1 MHVVATAGHVDHGK
15 SALVRA
21 LTDMDPD
28 RWAEEKRRGLTI
40 DLGFVW
46 TTLPSGTDLAFVD
59 VPGHEKFLGNMLAGV
74 GPAPVVIFVV
84 AADEGWQEQSTDH
97 RDAVRALDIQHGLI
111 ALTRADRADATRRAE
126 VAAQVR
132 DELAGTALADAPLVE
147 VSAHTGEG
155 IAQMRQV
162 LDEVLAKVPA
172 PDPQARVRVWIDRAF
187 SVKGAGTVVTGTLV
201 TGTLRVGDTLQLA
214 SPDGTRAVEVRGLH
228 SENTAHQVVE
238 PTSRVAV
245 NLRGISSDAIH
256 RGHSL
261 LSPGSW
267 ELVEQIDVRRTFGQ
281 DFYELPQNI
290 VVHIGTAGLEAHV
303 RPLSADYARLSL
315 AHPLPLQLLDRF
327 VVRSSGGR
335 HVSAGVQV
343 IDVYPPELNRRG
355 AARRRAEELA
365 LLADGNSAGR
375 DSSDS
380 SPSDATTTADA
391 RPSRATST
399 PVPSPSLFTDPTGY
413 IQRIGY
419 VPVAQLQRAGFA
431 VDDPA
436 APPQGIIAFR
446 QWWIAARQITRW
458 KNQLLVVLEKHA
470 QDNPLAAGMP
480 RKAAMDALDLQ
491 EDALLGIAVAAAKVE
506 QPDGVL
512 RLPGHKVEL
521 GAAEASVAK
530 LEAWLADDP
539 FAAPEADELQEL
551 RLGAKQLAAAEKAG
565 RLLRLGQ
572 GIVLLPGAPQE
583 AKKRIAQLEQP
594 FTLSAARKALSTTRR
609 VAIPLLK
616 YLDEQGIT
624 RRLDGGLRELR

>member
-97 RDAVRALDIQHGLI
+97 RDAVRALDIRHGLI

-126 VAAQVR
+126 VTAQVR
-132 DELAGTALADAPLVE
+132 HELAGTALADAPLVE

-162 LDEVLAKVPA
+162 LDEVLAQVPA

-187 SVKGAGTVVTGTLV
+187 SVKGAGTVVTGTLAA
-201 TGTLRVGDTLQLA
+201 GTLRVGDTLQLA

-228 SENTAHQVVE
+228 SENTAREVLE

-245 NLRGISSDAIH
+245 NLRGISADAIH

-261 LSPGSW
+261 LSSGEW

-303 RPLSADYARLSL
+303 RPLSEDYARLSL

-327 VVRSSGGR
+327 VVRSPGGR

-365 LLADGNSAGR
+365 LLADA
-375 DSSDS
+375 
-380 SPSDATTTADA
+380 SPSDAT
-391 RPSRATST
+391 ST
-399 PVPSPSLFTDPTGY
+399 PAPSPSPFTDPTGY
-413 IQRIGY
+413 IQRVGY
-419 VPVAQLQRAGFA
+419 VPVGKLQRAGFA

-436 APPQGIIAFR
+436 VPPQGIIAFR
-446 QWWIAARQITRW
+446 EWWIAARQITRW
-458 KNQLLVVLEKHA
+458 KNQLLVVLGKHA
-470 QDNPLAAGMP
+470 QKNPLAAGMP

-506 QPDGVL
+506 QVDGVL
-512 RLPGHKVEL
+512 RVPGHKVDL

-551 RLGAKQLAAAEKAG
+551 RLGAKQLAAAENAG

-609 VAIPLLK
+609 VAIPLLE

-624 RRLDGGLRELR
+624 RRLDGGLRELT

>member
-97 RDAVRALDIQHGLI
+97 RDAVRALDIRHGLI

-126 VAAQVR
+126 VTAQVR
-132 DELAGTALADAPLVE
+132 HELAGTALADAPLVE

-162 LDEVLAKVPA
+162 LDEVLAQVPA

-187 SVKGAGTVVTGTLV
+187 SVKGAGTVVTGTLAA
-201 TGTLRVGDTLQLA
+201 GTLRVGDKLELA
-214 SPDGTRAVEVRGLH
+214 SPDGGRAVEVRGLH
-228 SENTAHQVVE
+228 SENTAHQVLE

-245 NLRGISSDAIH
+245 NLRGISADAIH

-261 LSPGSW
+261 LSSGAW

-327 VVRSSGGR
+327 VVRSPGGR

-355 AARRRAEELA
+355 AARRRAEELE
-365 LLADGNSAGR
+365 LLADA
-375 DSSDS
+375 
-380 SPSDATTTADA
+380 SPS
-391 RPSRATST
+391 ATSI
-399 PVPSPSLFTDPTGY
+399 PAASPSPFTDPTAY
-413 IQRIGY
+413 VQRVGY
-419 VPVAQLQRAGFA
+419 VPVGKLQRAGFT
-431 VDDPA
+431 VGDPA
-436 APPQGIIAFR
+436 VPPQGIIAFR
-446 QWWIAARQITRW
+446 QWWIAAREITRW
-458 KNQLLVVLEKHA
+458 KNQLLVALGKHA

-506 QPDGVL
+506 QVDGVL
-512 RLPGHKVEL
+512 RVPGHKVDL
-521 GAAEASVAK
+521 GAAEASVTK

-551 RLGAKQLAAAEKAG
+551 RLGAKQLAAAENAG

-572 GIVLLPGAPQE
+572 GIVVLPGAPQE

-609 VAIPLLK
+609 VAIPLLE

>member
-59 VPGHEKFLGNMLAGV
+59 VPGHEKFLGNMLAGL

-97 RDAVRALDIQHGLI
+97 RDALRALDIRHGLI

-126 VAAQVR
+126 VTAQVR
-132 DELAGTALADAPLVE
+132 HELAGTALADAPLVE

-162 LDEVLAKVPA
+162 LDEVLAQVPA

-187 SVKGAGTVVTGTLV
+187 SVKGAGTVVTGTLAA
-201 TGTLRVGDTLQLA
+201 GTLRVGDTLQLA
-214 SPDGTRAVEVRGLH
+214 SPGGVRAVEVRGLH
-228 SENTAHQVVE
+228 SENTAHQVLE

-245 NLRGISSDAIH
+245 NLRGISADAIH

-261 LSPGSW
+261 LSSDAW

-281 DFYELPQNI
+281 DFHELPQNI

-303 RPLSADYARLSL
+303 RPLSADYARLNL
-315 AHPLPLQLLDRF
+315 AHPLPLKLLDRF
-327 VVRSSGGR
+327 VVRSPGGR

-355 AARRRAEELA
+355 AARRRAEELE

-375 DSSDS
+375 DRNDS
-380 SPSDATTTADA
+380 SPSDATTTAA
-391 RPSRATST
+391 ASA
-399 PVPSPSLFTDPTGY
+399 SPFTDPTSY
-413 IQRIGY
+413 IQRVGY

-506 QPDGVL
+506 QADGVL
-512 RLPGHKVEL
+512 RLPGHKVDL

-530 LEAWLADDP
+530 LETWLADDP

-551 RLGAKQLAAAEKAG
+551 RLGAKQLAVAENAG
-565 RLLRLGQ
+565 RLLRLSH
-572 GIVLLPGAPQE
+572 GIVLLPSAVQE

-594 FTLSAARKALSTTRR
+594 FTLSAARKALVTTRR
-609 VAIPLLK
+609 VAIPLLE

-624 RRLDGGLRELR
+624 RRLDGGLRDLR

>member
-59 VPGHEKFLGNMLAGV
+59 VPGHEKFLGNMLAGL
-74 GPAPVVIFVV
+74 GPVPVVIFVV

-97 RDAVRALDIQHGLI
+97 RDAVRALDIRHGLI
-111 ALTRADRADATRRAE
+111 AMTRADRADATRRAE
-126 VAAQVR
+126 VTAQVR
-132 DELAGTALADAPLVE
+132 HELAGTALADAPLVE

-162 LDEVLAKVPA
+162 LDEVLAQMPV

-187 SVKGAGTVVTGTLV
+187 SVKGAGTVATGTLAA
-201 TGTLRVGDTLQLA
+201 GTLRVGDTLQLA
-214 SPDGTRAVEVRGLH
+214 SPDGTCAVEVRGLH
-228 SENTAHQVVE
+228 SENTAHQVLG

-245 NLRGISSDAIH
+245 NLRGISADVIH

-261 LSPGSW
+261 LSSGAW

-281 DFYELPQNI
+281 DFHELPQNI

-327 VVRSSGGR
+327 VVRSPGGR

-375 DSSDS
+375 DSS
-380 SPSDATTTADA
+380 PSDATTTAA
-391 RPSRATST
+391 ASA
-399 PVPSPSLFTDPTGY
+399 SPFTDPTGY
-413 IQRIGY
+413 IQRVGY
-419 VPVAQLQRAGFA
+419 VPVGKLQRAGFS
-431 VDDPA
+431 VSDPA
-436 APPQGIIAFR
+436 APPQGVIAFR

-458 KNQLLVVLEKHA
+458 KNQLLVALEKHV

-480 RKAAMDALDLQ
+480 RKAAMDALDVQ
-491 EDALLGIAVAAAKVE
+491 EDALLGIVIAAAKVE
-506 QPDGVL
+506 PADGLL
-512 RLPGHKVEL
+512 RLPWHKVDL

-530 LEAWLADDP
+530 LESWLADDP

-572 GIVLLPGAPQE
+572 GIVLLPSAPEE

-609 VAIPLLK
+609 VAIPLLE

>member
-46 TTLPSGTDLAFVD
+46 TTLPSGADVAFVD

-84 AADEGWQEQSTDH
+84 AADEGWQAQSTDH
-97 RDAVRALDIQHGLI
+97 RDALRALDIQHGLI
-111 ALTRADRADATRRAE
+111 AVTRADRAGAARRAE
-126 VAAQVR
+126 VTAQVR
-132 DELAGTALADAPLVE
+132 HELAGTALADAPLVE

-162 LDEVLAKVPA
+162 LDQVLARVPA

-187 SVKGAGTVVTGTLV
+187 SVKGAGTVVTGTLAA
-201 TGTLRVGDTLQLA
+201 GTLRVGDKLQLA
-214 SPDGTRAVEVRGLH
+214 SPEGTREVEVRGLH
-228 SENTAHQVVE
+228 SENTAHQVLE

-245 NLRGISSDAIH
+245 NLRGISADAIH

-261 LSPGSW
+261 LSPRAW

-281 DFYELPQNI
+281 DFHELPQNI

-303 RPLSADYARLSL
+303 RPLSADYARLSVD
-315 AHPLPLQLLDRF
+315 HPLPLQLLDRF
-327 VVRSSGGR
+327 VVRSPGGR

-343 IDVYPPELNRRG
+343 IDVYPPELARRG
-355 AARRRAEELA
+355 AARRRAEDLA
-365 LLADGNSAGR
+365 LLADVNP
-375 DSSDS
+375 DT
-380 SPSDATTTADA
+380 ATTASPDAATTAE
-391 RPSRATST
+391 TS
-399 PVPSPSLFTDPTGY
+399 PFTDPTAY
-413 IQRIGY
+413 VQRVGY
-419 VPVAQLQRAGFA
+419 VPVGKLQRAGFA
-431 VDDPA
+431 VDDLA
-436 APPQGIIAFR
+436 APPQGIIIFR
-446 QWWIAARQITRW
+446 EWWIAARQITRW
-458 KNQLLVVLEKHA
+458 KNQLLVALEKHA
-470 QDNPLAAGMP
+470 QDNPLAAGMT
-480 RKAAMDALDLQ
+480 RKAAMDALELQ

-506 QPDGVL
+506 QADGVL
-512 RLPGHKVEL
+512 RLPGHKVDL
-521 GAAEASVAK
+521 GEAESSVAK

-551 RLGAKQLAAAEKAG
+551 RLGAKQLAAAENAG

-572 GIVLLPGAPQE
+572 GIIVLPSAPQQ
-583 AKKRIAQLEQP
+583 AKQRIAQLEQP
-594 FTLSAARKALSTTRR
+594 FTLSAARKALGTTRR
-609 VAIPLLK
+609 VAIPLLE

>member
-46 TTLPSGTDLAFVD
+46 TTLPSGADVAFVD

-74 GPAPVVIFVV
+74 GPVPVVIFVV
-84 AADEGWQEQSTDH
+84 AADEGWQAQSTDH
-97 RDAVRALDIQHGLI
+97 RDALRALDIQHGLI
-111 ALTRADRADATRRAE
+111 AVTRADRAGAARRAE
-126 VAAQVR
+126 VTAQVR
-132 DELAGTALADAPLVE
+132 HELAGTALADAPLVE

-162 LDEVLAKVPA
+162 LDQVLARVPA

-187 SVKGAGTVVTGTLV
+187 SVKGAGTVVTGTLAA
-201 TGTLRVGDTLQLA
+201 GTLRVGDKLQLA
-214 SPDGTRAVEVRGLH
+214 SPDGGRAVEVRGLH
-228 SENTAHQVVE
+228 SENTAHQVLE

-245 NLRGISSDAIH
+245 NLRGISADAIH

-261 LSPGSW
+261 LSPGAW

-281 DFYELPQNI
+281 DFHELPQNI

-315 AHPLPLQLLDRF
+315 EHPLPLQLLDRF
-327 VVRSSGGR
+327 VVRSPGGR

-343 IDVYPPELNRRG
+343 IDVYPPELARRG

-365 LLADGNSAGR
+365 LLADANP
-375 DSSDS
+375 DT
-380 SPSDATTTADA
+380 ATTAE
-391 RPSRATST
+391 TS
-399 PVPSPSLFTDPTGY
+399 PFTDPTAY
-413 IQRIGY
+413 VQRVGY
-419 VPVAQLQRAGFA
+419 VPVGKLQRAGFA

-436 APPQGIIAFR
+436 TPPQGIINFR
-446 QWWIAARQITRW
+446 EWWIAARQITRW
-458 KNQLLVVLEKHA
+458 KNQLLAALEKHA

-480 RKAAMDALDLQ
+480 RKAAMDAVELQ

-506 QPDGVL
+506 QADGVL
-512 RLPGHKVEL
+512 RLPGHKVDL
-521 GAAEASVAK
+521 GEAESSVAK

-551 RLGAKQLAAAEKAG
+551 RLGAKQLAAAENAG

-572 GIVLLPGAPQE
+572 GIIVLPSAPQQ
-583 AKKRIAQLEQP
+583 AKQRIAQLEQP
-594 FTLSAARKALSTTRR
+594 FTLSAARKALGTTRR
-609 VAIPLLK
+609 VAIPLLE

>member
-97 RDAVRALDIQHGLI
+97 RDAVRALDIRHGLI

-126 VAAQVR
+126 VTAQVR
-132 DELAGTALADAPLVE
+132 HELAGTALADAPLVE

-162 LDEVLAKVPA
+162 LDEVLAQVPA

-187 SVKGAGTVVTGTLV
+187 SVKGAGTVVTGTLAA
-201 TGTLRVGDTLQLA
+201 GTLRVGDTLQLA

-228 SENTAHQVVE
+228 SENTAHQVLE
-238 PTSRVAV
+238 STSRVAV
-245 NLRGISSDAIH
+245 NLRGISADAIH

-261 LSPGSW
+261 LSSGAW

-290 VVHIGTAGLEAHV
+290 VVHIGTAGLDAHV

-327 VVRSSGGR
+327 VVRSPGGR

-355 AARRRAEELA
+355 AARRRAEELE
-365 LLADGNSAGR
+365 LLADA
-375 DSSDS
+375 
-380 SPSDATTTADA
+380 SPS
-391 RPSRATST
+391 ATST
-399 PVPSPSLFTDPTGY
+399 PAASPSPFTDPTGY
-413 IQRIGY
+413 IQRVGY
-419 VPVAQLQRAGFA
+419 VPVDKLQRAGFA
-431 VDDPA
+431 VGDPA

-446 QWWIAARQITRW
+446 QWWIAAREITRW
-458 KNQLLVVLEKHA
+458 KNQLLVALGKHA

-506 QPDGVL
+506 QVDGVL
-512 RLPGHKVEL
+512 RLPGHKVDL

-551 RLGAKQLAAAEKAG
+551 RLGAKQLAAAENAG

-609 VAIPLLK
+609 VAIPLLE

-624 RRLDGGLRELR
+624 RRLDGGLRELT

>member
-97 RDAVRALDIQHGLI
+97 RDAVRALDIRHGLI

-126 VAAQVR
+126 VTAQVR
-132 DELAGTALADAPLVE
+132 HELAGTALADAPLVE
-147 VSAHTGEG
+147 VSSHTGAG
-155 IAQMRQV
+155 IAQMRQL
-162 LDEVLAKVPA
+162 LDEVLAQVPA

-187 SVKGAGTVVTGTLV
+187 SVKGAGTVVTGTLAA
-201 TGTLRVGDTLQLA
+201 GTLRVGDTLQLA
-214 SPDGTRAVEVRGLH
+214 SPDGTRVVEVRGLH
-228 SENTAHQVVE
+228 SENTAHQVLE

-245 NLRGISSDAIH
+245 NLRGISADAIH

-261 LSPGSW
+261 LSSGAW

-327 VVRSSGGR
+327 VVRSPGGR

-355 AARRRAEELA
+355 AARRRAEELE
-365 LLADGNSAGR
+365 LLADA
-375 DSSDS
+375 
-380 SPSDATTTADA
+380 SPSDAT
-391 RPSRATST
+391 ST
-399 PVPSPSLFTDPTGY
+399 PAASPSPFTDPTVY
-413 IQRIGY
+413 VQRVGY
-419 VPVAQLQRAGFA
+419 VPVGKLRRAGFT

-446 QWWIAARQITRW
+446 QWWIAAREITRW
-458 KNQLLVVLEKHA
+458 KNQLLVALDKHA

-480 RKAAMDALDLQ
+480 RKAAMDTLDLQ

-506 QPDGVL
+506 QVDGVL
-512 RLPGHKVEL
+512 RVPGHKVDL
-521 GAAEASVAK
+521 GAAEVSVAK

-551 RLGAKQLAAAEKAG
+551 RLGAKQLAAAENAG

-609 VAIPLLK
+609 VAIPLLE

-624 RRLDGGLRELR
+624 RRLDGGLRELT

>member
-97 RDAVRALDIQHGLI
+97 RDALRALDIRHGLI
-111 ALTRADRADATRRAE
+111 ALTRADRADAARRAE
-126 VAAQVR
+126 VTAQVR
-132 DELAGTALADAPLVE
+132 HELAGTALADAPLVE

-162 LDEVLAKVPA
+162 LDEVLAQVPA

-187 SVKGAGTVVTGTLV
+187 SVKGAGTVVTGTLAA
-201 TGTLRVGDTLQLA
+201 GTLRVGDTLQLA

-228 SENTAHQVVE
+228 SENTAHEVLE
-238 PTSRVAV
+238 PTSRAAV
-245 NLRGISSDAIH
+245 NLRGISADAIH

-261 LSPGSW
+261 LSSDAW
-267 ELVEQIDVRRTFGQ
+267 ELVEQIDVRRTFGR

-315 AHPLPLQLLDRF
+315 AYPLPLQLLDRF
-327 VVRSSGGR
+327 VVRSPGGR

-365 LLADGNSAGR
+365 LRADV
-375 DSSDS
+375 
-380 SPSDATTTADA
+380 SPS
-391 RPSRATST
+391 ATST
-399 PVPSPSLFTDPTGY
+399 PAASPSPFTDPTGY
-413 IQRIGY
+413 IQRVGY
-419 VPVAQLQRAGFA
+419 VPVDKLQRAGFT

-446 QWWIAARQITRW
+446 QWWIAAREITRW
-458 KNQLLVVLEKHA
+458 KNQLLVALDKHA

-506 QPDGVL
+506 QADGVL
-512 RLPGHKVEL
+512 RLPGHKVDL

-551 RLGAKQLAAAEKAG
+551 RLGAKQLAAAENAG

-572 GIVLLPGAPQE
+572 GIVLLPSAPQQ

-609 VAIPLLK
+609 VAIPLLE

>member
-1 MHVVATAGHVDHGK
+1 MHVVATVGHVDHGK

-59 VPGHEKFLGNMLAGV
+59 VPGHEKFLGNMLAGL

-97 RDAVRALDIQHGLI
+97 RDAVRALDIRHGLI
-111 ALTRADRADATRRAE
+111 ALTRADRADANRRTE
-126 VAAQVR
+126 VTAQVR
-132 DELAGTALADAPLVE
+132 HELAGTALADAPLVE

-155 IAQMRQV
+155 IAQMRQL
-162 LDEVLAKVPA
+162 LDEVLAQVPA

-187 SVKGAGTVVTGTLV
+187 SVKGAGTVVTGTLAA
-201 TGTLRVGDTLQLA
+201 GTLRVGDTLQLA
-214 SPDGTRAVEVRGLH
+214 SPDGTRVVEVRGLH
-228 SENTAHQVVE
+228 SENTAHQVLE

-245 NLRGISSDAIH
+245 NLRGISADAIH

-261 LSPGSW
+261 LSSGAW

-281 DFYELPQNI
+281 DFHELPQNI

-303 RPLSADYARLSL
+303 RPLSGDYARLSL

-327 VVRSSGGR
+327 VVRSPGGR

-355 AARRRAEELA
+355 AARRRAEELE
-365 LLADGNSAGR
+365 LFADGNSAGR
-375 DSSDS
+375 DSS
-380 SPSDATTTADA
+380 PSDATTTAA
-391 RPSRATST
+391 ASA
-399 PVPSPSLFTDPTGY
+399 SPFTKPTAY
-413 IQRIGY
+413 VQRVGY
-419 VPVAQLQRAGFA
+419 VPVDKLQRAGFA
-431 VDDPA
+431 VGDPA

-458 KNQLLVVLEKHA
+458 KNQLLVALGKHA

-480 RKAAMDALDLQ
+480 RKAAMDTLDLQ

-506 QPDGVL
+506 QVDGVL
-512 RLPGHKVEL
+512 RVQGHKVDL

-551 RLGAKQLAAAEKAG
+551 RLGAKQLAAAENAG

-609 VAIPLLK
+609 VAIPLLE

>member
-46 TTLPSGTDLAFVD
+46 TILPSGMDLAFVD

-97 RDAVRALDIQHGLI
+97 RDALRALDIRHGLI
-111 ALTRADRADATRRAE
+111 ALTRADRADANRRAE
-126 VAAQVR
+126 VTAQVR
-132 DELAGTALADAPLVE
+132 HELAGTALADAPLVE

-162 LDEVLAKVPA
+162 LDEVLAQVPA
-172 PDPQARVRVWIDRAF
+172 PDSQARVRVWIDRAF
-187 SVKGAGTVVTGTLV
+187 SVKGAGTVVTGTLAA
-201 TGTLRVGDTLQLA
+201 GTLRVGDKLQLA

-228 SENTAHQVVE
+228 SENTAHQVLE
-238 PTSRVAV
+238 PTSRAAV
-245 NLRGISSDAIH
+245 NLRGISADAIH

-261 LSPGSW
+261 LSSDAW

-290 VVHIGTAGLEAHV
+290 VVHIGTAGLEAYV

-327 VVRSSGGR
+327 VVRSPGGR

-355 AARRRAEELA
+355 AARRRAEELE
-365 LLADGNSAGR
+365 LLADG
-375 DSSDS
+375 
-380 SPSDATTTADA
+380 SPSH
-391 RPSRATST
+391 ATST
-399 PVPSPSLFTDPTGY
+399 PAASPSPFTDPTGY
-413 IQRIGY
+413 IQRVGY
-419 VPVAQLQRAGFA
+419 VPVGKLQRAGFS

-458 KNQLLVVLEKHA
+458 KNQLLVALGKHA

-491 EDALLGIAVAAAKVE
+491 EDALLGITVAAAKVE
-506 QPDGVL
+506 QTDGVL
-512 RLPGHKVEL
+512 RVPGHKVDL

-551 RLGAKQLAAAEKAG
+551 RLGAKQLAAAENAG

-572 GIVLLPGAPQE
+572 GIVLLPGAPEE

-594 FTLSAARKALSTTRR
+594 FTLSEARKALDTTRR
-609 VAIPLLK
+609 VAIPLLE

-624 RRLDGGLRELR
+624 LRLDGGLRELR

>member
-59 VPGHEKFLGNMLAGV
+59 VPGHEKFLGNMLAGL

-97 RDAVRALDIQHGLI
+97 RDAVRALDIRHGLI

-126 VAAQVR
+126 VTAQVR
-132 DELAGTALADAPLVE
+132 HELAGTALADAPLVE

-162 LDEVLAKVPA
+162 LDEVLAQVPA
-172 PDPQARVRVWIDRAF
+172 PDPQARLRVWIDRAF
-187 SVKGAGTVVTGTLV
+187 SVKGAGTVVTGTLAA
-201 TGTLRVGDTLQLA
+201 GTLRVGDTLQLA
-214 SPDGTRAVEVRGLH
+214 HPGGVRAVEVRGLH
-228 SENTAHQVVE
+228 SENTAHQVLG

-245 NLRGISSDAIH
+245 NLRGISADAIH

-261 LSPGSW
+261 VSPDAW

-281 DFYELPQNI
+281 DFHELPQNI

-303 RPLSADYARLSL
+303 RPLSADYARLNL

-327 VVRSSGGR
+327 VVRSPGGR

-355 AARRRAEELA
+355 AARRRAEELE

-375 DSSDS
+375 DRNDS
-380 SPSDATTTADA
+380 SPSDATTTAA
-391 RPSRATST
+391 ASA
-399 PVPSPSLFTDPTGY
+399 SPFTDPATY
-413 IQRIGY
+413 VQRVGY
-419 VPVAQLQRAGFA
+419 VPVAQLQRAGFT
-431 VDDPA
+431 VGDPKT
-436 APPQGIIAFR
+436 PPQGIIAFR

-458 KNQLLVVLEKHA
+458 KNQLLVALGKHA

-480 RKAAMDALDLQ
+480 RKAAMDALDLR

-506 QPDGVL
+506 PADGLL
-512 RLPGHKVEL
+512 RLPGHKVDL
-521 GAAEASVAK
+521 GEAEASVVK
-530 LEAWLADDP
+530 LETWLADDP
-539 FAAPEADELQEL
+539 FAAPEANELQEL
-551 RLGAKQLAAAEKAG
+551 WLGAKQLAAAEKAG
-565 RLLRLGQ
+565 RLLRLTQ
-572 GIVLLPGAPQE
+572 GIVLLPSAVQE

-594 FTLSAARKALSTTRR
+594 FTLSAARKALDTTRR
-609 VAIPLLK
+609 VAIPLLE

-624 RRLDGGLRELR
+624 RRVDSGLRELT

>member
-97 RDAVRALDIQHGLI
+97 RDAVRTLDIQHGLI

-126 VAAQVR
+126 VTAQVR
-132 DELAGTALADAPLVE
+132 HELAGTALADAPLVE

-162 LDEVLAKVPA
+162 LDEVLAQVPA
-172 PDPQARVRVWIDRAF
+172 PDAQARVRVWIDRAF
-187 SVKGAGTVVTGTLV
+187 SVKGAGTVVTGTLAA
-201 TGTLRVGDTLQLA
+201 GTLRVGDTLQLA
-214 SPDGTRAVEVRGLH
+214 SPDGTRVVEVRGLH
-228 SENTAHQVVE
+228 SENTAHQVLE

-245 NLRGISSDAIH
+245 NLRGISADAIH

-261 LSPGSW
+261 LSSGAW

-281 DFYELPQNI
+281 GFYELPQNI

-303 RPLSADYARLSL
+303 RPLSGDYARLSL

-327 VVRSSGGR
+327 VVRSPGGR

-365 LLADGNSAGR
+365 LLADV
-375 DSSDS
+375 
-380 SPSDATTTADA
+380 SPSHATTTAA
-391 RPSRATST
+391 ASPSHATST
-399 PVPSPSLFTDPTGY
+399 PAASPSPFTDPTGY
-413 IQRIGY
+413 IQRVGY
-419 VPVAQLQRAGFA
+419 VPVGKLQRAGFS
-431 VDDPA
+431 VSDPA
-436 APPQGIIAFR
+436 VPPQGIIAFR

-470 QDNPLAAGMP
+470 QDNPLAAGIP
-480 RKAAMDALDLQ
+480 RKAAMDALDLR
-491 EDALLGIAVAAAKVE
+491 EDALLGIAIAAAKVE
-506 QPDGVL
+506 PADGLL
-512 RLPGHKVEL
+512 RLPGHKVDL

-530 LEAWLADDP
+530 LESWLADDP

-572 GIVLLPGAPQE
+572 GIVLLPSAPEE

-609 VAIPLLK
+609 VAIPLLE

-624 RRLDGGLRELR
+624 RRLDGGLRELT

>member
-97 RDAVRALDIQHGLI
+97 RDALRALDIRHGLI
-111 ALTRADRADATRRAE
+111 ALTRADRADANRRAE
-126 VAAQVR
+126 VTAQVR
-132 DELAGTALADAPLVE
+132 HELAGTALADTPLVE

-162 LDEVLAKVPA
+162 LDEVLAQVPA
-172 PDPQARVRVWIDRAF
+172 PDSQARVRVWIDRAF
-187 SVKGAGTVVTGTLV
+187 SVKGAGTVVTGTLAA
-201 TGTLRVGDTLQLA
+201 GTLRVGDKLQLA

-228 SENTAHQVVE
+228 SENTAHEVLE
-238 PTSRVAV
+238 PTSRAAV
-245 NLRGISSDAIH
+245 NLRGISADAIH

-261 LSPGSW
+261 LSSDAW

-327 VVRSSGGR
+327 VVRSPGGR

-343 IDVYPPELNRRG
+343 IDVYPPELKRRG
-355 AARRRAEELA
+355 AARRRAEELE
-365 LLADGNSAGR
+365 LLADA
-375 DSSDS
+375 
-380 SPSDATTTADA
+380 SPSDATTTVASSN
-391 RPSRATST
+391 P
-399 PVPSPSLFTDPTGY
+399 FTDPTGY
-413 IQRIGY
+413 IQRVGY
-419 VPVAQLQRAGFA
+419 VPVGKLQRAGFA

-458 KNQLLVVLEKHA
+458 KNQLLVALDKHA

-506 QPDGVL
+506 QADGVL
-512 RLPGHKVEL
+512 RVPGHKVDL

-551 RLGAKQLAAAEKAG
+551 RLGAKQLAAAENAG

-572 GIVLLPGAPQE
+572 GIVLLPSAPQE

-609 VAIPLLK
+609 VAIPLLE

-624 RRLDGGLRELR
+624 CRLDGGLRELT